1 MNDMERRKFEDSFK
15 DAFDEAQVTPSENVW
30 TNIELDLEKAEGGK
44 MKRRLLFYKLLA
56 AASVAFAMGVAG
68 VGYYTMSTTNVN
80 ELQATSE
87 QQEVQQGQLSQA
99 DPAEEMALSSEAAAA
114 AEKTQQ
120 GQGSERSSQNG
131 LSGNGD
137 QEDENAIASETT
149 QKNQPRSQTGLAAS
163 ENLKGE
169 NAVASGTT
177 SPAQKNQLDQQRS
190 VQRSQTDLA
199 ATVNPKGEN
208 AVASGTTSPAQKN
221 QLDQQRSV
229 QRSQAD
235 LAATVNQK
243 GENAVASGTTS
254 PAQKNQLDQQ
264 RSVQR
269 SQADLAATVNQK
281 GENAVASGTT
291 SPAQKNQL
299 DQQRSVQRSQ
309 TDLAANGNPKGEN
322 AVISGTTSQDQ
333 KSRDEQRSQTGL
345 EATGNPKGGSAI
357 AAGTTSP
364 VQKPQQD
371 QQGSQIGLVTSDN
384 SNGENAIASGTTPS
398 AQKDQQ
404 EQQGAVQPS
413 QTGLTTTGNPKGEN
427 AIASGATVAQQ
438 DQLLSI
444 STSKGLPA
452 LVRLE
457 KVVFKPAPAPEAD
470 PVALMMARLAEKE
483 KAMGEEEKKKKEST
497 GEKLWTSVGLAAGG
511 FNTVNGSVSSNSMA
525 SLASSSIAD
534 DQAKPSGVVYTI
546 GVSVGTRLSNRW
558 VLQGGVNYLNQSSNN
573 TAGGL
578 VGAANFSSLS
588 VASVN
593 TLEQL
598 NSDAGKQDM
607 RYVPTSPFNY
617 NNALEF
623 ISVPVQAGYLLVNKK
638 FGVQL
643 NAGVSTDL
651 FVQNTITP
659 EVDGLEKTTQGS
671 GENSPYRTV
680 NFSGLFGT
688 EFSYRLG
695 KHYRLA
701 INPGV
706 RYPFNSIYKSDIGL
720 EAMPLTFDVGLK
732 FRYIFR

>member
-114 AEKTQQ
+114 AEKPQQ

-137 QEDENAIASETT
+137 PEDENAIASETT

-199 ATVNPKGEN
+199 ATVNQKQEN

-221 QLDQQRSV
+221 QLNQQRSV
-229 QRSQAD
+229 QRSQTD
-235 LAATVNQK
+235 LAATVNPK
-243 GENAVASGTTS
+243 GENAVTSGTTS
-254 PAQKNQLDQQ
+254 PAQKNQLD
-264 RSVQR
+264 
-269 SQADLAATVNQK
+269 
-281 GENAVASGTT
+281 
-291 SPAQKNQL
+291 QL

-333 KSRDEQRSQTGL
+333 KSRDEQRSRTGL
-345 EATGNPKGGSAI
+345 EATGNPKGENAI

-404 EQQGAVQPS
+404 EQQGSVQPS

-427 AIASGATVAQQ
+427 AIASGTTVAQQ

-452 LVRLE
+452 LVSLE

-578 VGAANFSSLS
+578 VGSANFSSLS